1 MTFLPRKVNRY
12 VSQSLLI
19 TYWKDEV
26 NSPDS
31 VKSFFKMLY
40 TGNLST
46 NEELS
51 SKKSQLI
58 DFSAADAVFCCLAG
72 KLILGKQLSLGLA
85 LKAITRSKKVLTLMN
100 QYGHCASSKTVRR
113 VDMSLESTLNNSEY
127 FIPDGIKTKPNLST
141 RTVWD
146 NFNINL
152 ETPSGANTSH
162 HIYGVCYQTIRE
174 TDETETEISK
184 IHLNLNQPTITIS
197 KQLINNNTNQQL

>member
-1 MTFLPRKVNRY
+1 MTFLPRKVNKY
-12 VSQSLLI
+12 VNQSLLI
-19 TYWKDEV
+19 TFWKDEV
-26 NSPDS
+26 ISPDS
-31 VKSFFKMLY
+31 VKSFLKILY
-40 TGNLST
+40 KGNLST

-51 SKKSQLI
+51 SKKSRLI
-58 DFSAADAVFCCLAG
+58 DFSAADAVFCCFAG

-100 QYGHCASSKTVRR
+100 EYGHCSETVRR

-174 TDETETEISK
+174 TDETETDISK
-184 IHLNLNQPTITIS
+184 IHLNLNQPAIIIS
-197 KQLINNNTNQQL
+197 KQLINYNTNQQL

>member
-1 MTFLPRKVNRY
+1 
-12 VSQSLLI
+12 
-19 TYWKDEV
+19 
-26 NSPDS
+26 
-31 VKSFFKMLY
+31 MLY

-100 QYGHCASSKTVRR
+100 QYGHCASSKTVQR

-141 RTVWD
+141 RTV
-146 NFNINL
+146 
-152 ETPSGANTSH
+152 
-162 HIYGVCYQTIRE
+162 
-174 TDETETEISK
+174 
-184 IHLNLNQPTITIS
+184 
-197 KQLINNNTNQQL
+197 